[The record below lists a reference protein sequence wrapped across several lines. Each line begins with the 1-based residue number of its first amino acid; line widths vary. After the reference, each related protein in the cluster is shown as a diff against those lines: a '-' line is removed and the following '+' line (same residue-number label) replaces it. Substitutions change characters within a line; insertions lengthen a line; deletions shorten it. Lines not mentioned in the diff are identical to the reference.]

1 MARVSEAEVAEI
13 IEYDN
18 TTITDISPFI
28 TAANLFVTQ
37 KLANSG
43 MTDEYL
49 KEIERWVSAHFVK
62 VRDVQ
67 LLEERAGE
75 AWDIRALPKM
85 GEGLKA
91 TKEGQQ
97 AILLDYTGTLAKAA
111 NGRVISFG
119 VMGPL
124 DT

>member
-1 MARVSEAEVAEI
+1 MARVTEAEVAEI
-13 IEYDN
+13 IEYDSEA
-18 TTITDISPFI
+18 ITDLAPFI
-28 TAANLFVTQ
+28 TVANLFVTQ

-119 VMGPL
+119 VMGPI